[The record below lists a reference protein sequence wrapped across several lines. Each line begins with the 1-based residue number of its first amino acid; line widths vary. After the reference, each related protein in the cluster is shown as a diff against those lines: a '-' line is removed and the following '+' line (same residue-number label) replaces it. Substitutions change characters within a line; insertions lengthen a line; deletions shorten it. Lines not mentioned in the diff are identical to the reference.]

1 MGQHERG
8 HMNHAMPLL
17 RKELEPILAFHVPI
31 IDVLVVQCT
40 LDKIWRENRF
50 KLAAH
55 LSTKLMLII

>member
-1 MGQHERG
+1 
-8 HMNHAMPLL
+8 MNHAMPLL